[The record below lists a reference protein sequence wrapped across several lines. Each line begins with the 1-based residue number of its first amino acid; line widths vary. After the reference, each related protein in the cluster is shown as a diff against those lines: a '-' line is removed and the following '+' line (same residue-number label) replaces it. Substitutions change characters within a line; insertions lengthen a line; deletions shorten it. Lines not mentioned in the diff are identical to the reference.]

1 LSAIIVWSKP
11 RCVQCG
17 AVYRALDK
25 AGVDYETRNLPDFPE
40 KVEEFKELGMMQAPV
55 VESPYAATFSGF
67 NPYAIEE
74 IIAAV
79 KAA

>member
-1 LSAIIVWSKP
+1 LSAITVWSKP

-25 AGVDYETRNLPDFPE
+25 AGVEYTVRNLPDFPE
-40 KVEEFKELGMMQAPV
+40 KLEEFKELGVMQAPV
-55 VESPYAATFSGF
+55 VESIYAETFSGF
-67 NPYAIEE
+67 NPYLIEE

-79 KAA
+79 QAE